1 ALERRDAD
9 EQARANRVDG
19 AARAQGQAE
28 SSRASA
34 AQPTDRAALPDP
46 AADPQRNARLYP
58 DASAHCGSER
68 LGVVYRCRGGPDRA
82 VFRRHSPTRQHGLR
96 SLSPLRLRRSKAPD
110 RPTHCQ
116 PRDRVPGGGHGTT
129 AQDQWTAPLKGARPP
144 PLGPW
149 DACGV
154 PRRRR
159 SGRRPAIRPGRAGP
173 HAVGAPPLDSMSK
186 FLKAFELAEQ
196 ERALRRPPGPSEL
209 LSEPGPTVPETVPDQ
224 ALRSFVE
231 ASRGVANGLEEH
243 LVSLLEP
250 TSFEAEQYR
259 VLRHLIEQLHKSAAL
274 SALANSPP
282 GVADRQ
288 TTTAINLAGALAQ
301 ARDAR
306 VLLVDADL
314 RRPALATRLGLSNR
328 PGLADAILDGNL
340 TLEAVVQ
347 VRSPLNLS

>member
-1 ALERRDAD
+1 
-9 EQARANRVDG
+9 
-19 AARAQGQAE
+19 
-28 SSRASA
+28 
-34 AQPTDRAALPDP
+34 
-46 AADPQRNARLYP
+46 
-58 DASAHCGSER
+58 
-68 LGVVYRCRGGPDRA
+68 
-82 VFRRHSPTRQHGLR
+82 
-96 SLSPLRLRRSKAPD
+96 
-110 RPTHCQ
+110 
-116 PRDRVPGGGHGTT
+116 
-129 AQDQWTAPLKGARPP
+129 
-144 PLGPW
+144 
-149 DACGV
+149 
-154 PRRRR
+154 
-159 SGRRPAIRPGRAGP
+159 
-173 HAVGAPPLDSMSK
+173 MSK

-274 SALANSPP
+274 SAVAISSP
-282 GVADRQ
+282 GVADGK

-301 ARDAR
+301 AHDAR

-347 VRSPLNLS
+347 VRTPLNLSVLPAGRPPSAPYEVLKSLRVGELLAEARRQYDYIVLDTPPLVSVPDGRVLAKLVDGFLLIVTAHRTARKLLEEALHITEPAKIVGLVFNGDDRHLSRDTYNSYTSRRFLSRNGRRQTASDV